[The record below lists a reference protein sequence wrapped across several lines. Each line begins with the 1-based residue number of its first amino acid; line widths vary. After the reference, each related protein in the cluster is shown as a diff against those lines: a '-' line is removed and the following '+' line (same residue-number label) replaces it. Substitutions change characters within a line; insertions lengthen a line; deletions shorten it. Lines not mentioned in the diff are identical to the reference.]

1 MRLGLLAGFLMFS
14 AAALVIVRHDS
25 RMTFML
31 WQQHNAT
38 HNELQ
43 EQYGRLMIEQATW
56 RRQQSVA
63 AKAEAEWGMQPPPPG
78 EIVSLFLE
86 GGQ

>member
-1 MRLGLLAGFLMFS
+1 MRLGLLACLLLFS
-14 AAALVIVRHDS
+14 AIALVVVRHDS
-25 RMTFML
+25 RVTFIR

-43 EQYGRLMIEQATW
+43 EQHGRLMIEQATW

-63 AKAEAEWGMQPPPPG
+63 AKAETEWGMLPPKPA

-86 GGQ
+86 GDR